1 MSKVEKSGLG
11 GPPGLAVSIV
21 VNIELWREVRGRIP
35 GNAGMIGERRLD
47 GWCCQNGFSL
57 TCVSAPASD
66 AFLRMT
72 G

>member
-35 GNAGMIGERRLD
+35 GNAGMIGERSWVAGVARM
-47 GWCCQNGFSL
+47 GFL
-57 TCVSAPASD
+57 
-66 AFLRMT
+66 
-72 G
+72 